1 MVTTR
6 YAAHLRRQLG
16 PLLRQSTYRP
26 PRPVHAT
33 CPLGFGRPNPS
44 EAELQQPG
52 NLVAEQPGA
61 SASPAL
67 TGGYLARV
75 PQESSLRA
83 LELLQAQ
90 QVNR

>member
-1 MVTTR
+1 MVATR
-6 YAAHLRRQLG
+6 HAAHPRRQFG

-33 CPLGFGRPNPS
+33 CPLGFGRSNPS
-44 EAELQQPG
+44 EAEPQQPG
-52 NLVAEQPGA
+52 KLVAEQPG
-61 SASPAL
+61 ASPAL